1 MSTHADERGRYPVI
15 LSPHIPWWWVA
26 LVLSCFLPALCTLVR
41 RSVATARLMCGGT
54 ATLAHMTIIAARDL
68 RNHTAEVLRQ
78 VQAGTVVTVAVRGVP
93 VAEITSLSSQRRT
106 SIPKAELVQ
115 ILTHHQADAGLRTDL
130 ARLAGETTNDLGPVR

>member
-1 MSTHADERGRYPVI
+1 
-15 LSPHIPWWWVA
+15 
-26 LVLSCFLPALCTLVR
+26 
-41 RSVATARLMCGGT
+41 MCGDT